1 MRSKLISAIAAGS
14 LLVSTTAAGAQQP
27 GPIPAR
33 SGAEVGQSEE
43 AIGIMAILLFAAL
56 VLVVGVIVL
65 IDDGDGDGRPT
76 SP

>member
-1 MRSKLISAIAAGS
+1 MRSTFISAIAAGS
-14 LLVSTTAAGAQQP
+14 LLVSATAAGAQQP
-27 GPIPAR
+27 GAIPAR
-33 SGAEVGQSEE
+33 TGAEVGTAEE

-65 IDDGDGDGRPT
+65 IDDDNNDRPT

>member
-1 MRSKLISAIAAGS
+1 MRSTFISAIAAGG
-14 LLVSTTAAGAQQP
+14 LLLSTTAAGAQQP

-33 SGAEVGQSEE
+33 TGAEVGQSEE

-56 VLVVGVIVL
+56 VLAVGVIVL
-65 IDDGDGDGRPT
+65 IDDGDSDRPT